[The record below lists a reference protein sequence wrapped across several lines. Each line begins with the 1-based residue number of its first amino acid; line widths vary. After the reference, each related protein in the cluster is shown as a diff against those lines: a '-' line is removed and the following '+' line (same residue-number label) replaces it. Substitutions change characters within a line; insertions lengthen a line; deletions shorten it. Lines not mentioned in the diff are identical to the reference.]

1 MLLDARIRR
10 ITAKELTLFFASPVA
25 YLFLG
30 TFATVTLFIFFWGEA
45 FFSRNI
51 ADVRPLF
58 EWMPI
63 LLIFLTSALT
73 MRMWSE
79 ERRSGTL
86 EHVITQPI
94 GIASFVIGK
103 FLACLM
109 LLSIALAVTLALP
122 VTVSLLGDLDWGP
135 VFSGYLATL
144 LLGAAYLSAGLFVS
158 ARSDN
163 QIVSLIS
170 SVALCGLLYLVGA
183 PTFTHFFGN
192 QVGEWL
198 RLIGTGARFDAITRG
213 VIDVRDFVY
222 YLSLIAVF
230 LMLNTDALERERWAA
245 TGDKKHHKA
254 WRIATVLVIANALG
268 LNLWL
273 GQINRLR
280 IDTTEGRMYSI
291 SESTH
296 GYLAQLQEPLL
307 IRGYFSAKTHPLLAP
322 LVPQMR
328 DLIREYEVAGGGR
341 VRSEFI
347 DPMRA
352 PELEEEANQKYGIQP
367 VPFQVADRY
376 QASLVNS
383 YFDVL
388 VQYGD
393 AFQVLGFRDLIEI
406 KAAQDADLDVK
417 LRNPEYDLTR
427 AVKKVLQDYQSGGN
441 LFDTVKGDLQF
452 TAYVSEDAQL
462 PKALADFKATMKS
475 VLEAEKQEAGGR
487 FLTRFVNPSENDGAV
502 ARQIEADYG
511 FKGMRASLFDS
522 ERFFFYMTLAKDDQ
536 VMQIPLGDLSEGE
549 FKRNLEGSI
558 KRFSSGFTK
567 TVALVAPTPDPQM
580 ARFGMGGAQFSQ
592 LRQVLESELNVKSAD
607 LKDGK
612 LAGETDLLF
621 LVAPNQLDEK
631 QLFAVDQFLMRG
643 GTVVAATAP
652 FSAEMAMQRLNLAER
667 NSGLQDW
674 LDHHGLSIEKQV
686 VLDPQ
691 NAAFPVP
698 VTRQAGGFSFQEIR
712 MLDYPYFLDIRGD
725 GMNTES
731 IITRDLNQLTLAW
744 ASPIQ
749 VDAEKNK
756 NRSVT
761 ELLHSS
767 EGAWLSD
774 SLNIMP
780 QITRAGMTA
789 FTPSGDRGAQL
800 LAVVS
805 EGRFESYFAG
815 KDSPLLRQKE
825 DTSHAE
831 HGDEK
836 KEEGPGVISGVIER
850 SPESARIVLFSSNDF
865 LSDQVLQLSGTVGG
879 SASLGGLQLAAN
891 AVEWAVEEQGLL
903 GIRSRGHFNRTLPSM
918 GQSAR
923 QFWEYLNYGLAIV
936 AIGLLALVLRLR
948 RRARNRRYISRF
960 AVSGGVK

>member
-1 MLLDARIRR
+1 MLLDTRIRR
-10 ITAKELTLFFASPVA
+10 IAAKELTLFFASPVA

-30 TFATVTLFIFFWGEA
+30 TFAAVTLFIFFWGEA

-58 EWMPI
+58 EWMPV

-86 EHVITQPI
+86 EHVLTQPI
-94 GIASFVIGK
+94 GIAAFVIGK
-103 FLACLM
+103 FLACLI

-122 VTVSLLGDLDWGP
+122 LTVSLLGDLDWGP
-135 VFSGYLATL
+135 VSSGYLATL
-144 LLGAAYLSAGLFVS
+144 LLGAAYLSVGLFVS

-163 QIVSLIS
+163 QIVSLII

-183 PTFTHFFGN
+183 PTLTNFFGN

-230 LMLNTDALERERWAA
+230 LILNTDALERERWAA
-245 TGDKKHHKA
+245 TGDKTQHRA
-254 WRIATVLVIANALG
+254 WRIATILLIANALSF
-268 LNLWL
+268 NLWL

-280 IDTTEGRMYSI
+280 IDTTEGKMYSI

-296 GYLAQLQEPLL
+296 NYLAQLQEPLL
-307 IRGYFSAKTHPLLAP
+307 IRGYFSGKTHPLLAP
-322 LVPQMR
+322 LVPQIR
-328 DLIREYEVAGGGR
+328 DLIREYEVAGDGR
-341 VRSEFI
+341 VRAEFI
-347 DPMRA
+347 DPMRT
-352 PELEEEANQKYGIQP
+352 PELEEEANQKYGIRP

-393 AFQVLGFRDLIEI
+393 AFQVLSFRDLIEI
-406 KAAQDADLDVK
+406 KASGNADLDVK

-441 LFDTVKGDLQF
+441 LFDTVKGDLEF

-462 PKALADFKATMKS
+462 PQALAEFKNTMNS
-475 VLEAEKQEAGGR
+475 VLEGIQQDAKGR
-487 FLTRFVNPSENDGAV
+487 LKTRFVDPDANQGEV
-502 ARQIEADYG
+502 ARKIEADYG
-511 FKGMRASLFDS
+511 FRAMRAGLFDAGT
-522 ERFFFYMTLAKDDQ
+522 FYFYMTLAKDKQ

-549 FKRNLEGSI
+549 FKRNLESAI

-567 TVALVAPTPDPQM
+567 TVALVAPAHDPQM
-580 ARFGMGGAQFSQ
+580 ARFGRGGVQFSQ
-592 LRQVLESELNVKSAD
+592 LRQVLDSEMNVRSAD

-621 LVAPNQLDEK
+621 LVAPDQLDEK

-643 GTVVAATAP
+643 GTVVIATAP
-652 FSAEMAMQRLNLAER
+652 FRAEMAMQRLSLVER
-667 NSGLQDW
+667 KSGLQDW

-691 NAAFPVP
+691 NAAFPIP

-712 MLDYPYFLDIRGD
+712 MLDYPYFIDIRGE

-731 IITRDLNQLTLAW
+731 IITRDLNQLSLAW

-749 VDAEKNK
+749 VDMEKNK
-756 NRSVT
+756 ARTVT

-780 QITRAGMTA
+780 QITRAGMMP
-789 FTPSGDRGAQL
+789 FTPSGDRGRQL
-800 LAVVS
+800 LGVVS
-805 EGRFESYFAG
+805 EGRFDSYFSG
-815 KDSPLLRQKE
+815 KDSPLLE
-825 DTSHAE
+825 ENAEASPTSDA
-831 HGDEK
+831 EK
-836 KEEGPGVISGVIER
+836 KNAGAGIISAVIER

-865 LSDQVLQLSGTVGG
+865 LSDQVLQLSGAIDG
-879 SASLGGLQLAAN
+879 SAALGGLQLAAN
-891 AVEWAVEEQGLL
+891 TVEWALEEQGLL

-923 QFWEYLNYGLAIV
+923 QFWEYLNYGLAIFSI
-936 AIGLLALVLRLR
+936 ALLALVQRLR
-948 RRARNRRYISRF
+948 RRVRNRAYMASL
-960 AVSGGVK
+960 AVSGGMK